1 MNQKKQE
8 QIKNSLDP
16 AIQSIA
22 DDLDKVT
29 AISALNNM
37 EGGKILVASLLA
49 DIVSSIDTMC
59 AKHKDLTMQEFVSL
73 SVDMK
78 TKINMAR
85 LLTRAE
91 NNKDYLSDLL
101 DEALLSE

>member
-1 MNQKKQE
+1 MTQQQE
-8 QIKNSLDP
+8 KINNSEDP
-16 AIQSIA
+16 AIKSIA
-22 DDLDKVT
+22 DDLDKVK

-49 DIVSSIDTMC
+49 DVVSNIDTMC

-73 SVDMK
+73 SVDTK

-91 NNKDYLSDLL
+91 KNKEYLSDLL